1 MTQFYFSINLNKHG
15 ELRRQREAESR
26 LFMTLVLS
34 FAILTVVLYGAVFY
48 FYLSLGRKLDN
59 RHELLQ
65 SINREIETYRESGE
79 YLSTDDLERLA
90 RTSTDRIF
98 WANKLIALADITT
111 DKIAITRFSYKDN
124 VLSLFGIT
132 QVDREEKEF
141 DLIHEF
147 IEDLR
152 VHEQI
157 ELDFDE
163 IRFVRSHRDRE
174 KDVDILRFQID
185 CIGKD
190 ITDRERRRRL

>member
-34 FAILTVVLYGAVFY
+34 FAILTVVLYGTVFY
-48 FYLSLGRKLDN
+48 FYLSLGSKLDN

-98 WANKLIALADITT
+98 WANKLIGPENTVC
-111 DKIAITRFSYKDN
+111 TRS
-124 VLSLFGIT
+124 G
-132 QVDREEKEF
+132 
-141 DLIHEF
+141 
-147 IEDLR
+147 
-152 VHEQI
+152 
-157 ELDFDE
+157 
-163 IRFVRSHRDRE
+163 
-174 KDVDILRFQID
+174 
-185 CIGKD
+185 
-190 ITDRERRRRL
+190 